1 MVKGHILIV
10 DDEKSILQSLEG
22 ILKDEGYS
30 VTTAENGAR
39 AMEIIRTESL
49 DLVLLDIWM
58 PDMDGIKALKAIKEY
73 RSDLG
78 VIIMSGH
85 GTVETAVKAIKL
97 GAMDYIEKPLSLD
110 NVLKRVGQGIE
121 QQKIV
126 REDTAANKKILEKSE
141 IIGKSGEI
149 QEIKKGIEKASR
161 VSDPILIIG
170 EKGTGKELIARIIHN
185 KSKRGKSPFV
195 EMDCSSLQEDRIL
208 ENLFG
213 GRESK
218 KKGGRAKGKIE
229 STEGGTLFLNEVF
242 KLSMEAQNRLL
253 KYFNEKGIEKN
264 KEFIS
269 LDTRIVGTTSFD
281 IEQLLKK
288 GEIQYDLL
296 EHLSN
301 LSICLPPL
309 RSRKEDIPLLIDYF
323 LSEFAEEHGK
333 RKKEIDSH
341 ALESLTNYPWPGNI
355 KELKNILERIIETA
369 SHKRIILKDIP
380 ENVRGGSPS
389 IPIDYEGHPSMKE
402 AKREWEKEFILY
414 HLKKN
419 DWDINK
425 TSAVLKI
432 EQKLLARK
440 IASYGISIAHY
451 QSKNNVFQRTLKRSM
466 VLYGKGLHSGSKSGL
481 ILLPLPPN
489 SGIHFGKVTSD
500 ESIPAHINY
509 FESADYA
516 TSLKKG
522 NLVAR
527 TIEHLLA
534 VLHMYRI
541 NNLLIKINDEVPIMD
556 GSAKDFCELIEDAG
570 IEEQNELIE
579 ELVVEK
585 KYSIGNVSDDSKYI
599 SIEPSDKLTIDY
611 TIDYPPPVGKD
622 RFVFTY
628 EDEESFKE
636 NIAPAR
642 TFGFL
647 KDIEKLEQMGLGSGG
662 RLDNFIL
669 IDDEKI
675 VNTKLRFPDEFVRH
689 KILDILGDFYLLGKF
704 VRGKIT
710 ARMTGHKE
718 NLSLLKK
725 IYNDKN
731 HKDTTHLE
739 T

>member
-1 MVKGHILIV
+1 MARGQILIV
-10 DDEKSILQSLEG
+10 DDEKSILESLEG

-30 VTTAENGAR
+30 VTTAENGAM
-39 AMEIIRTESL
+39 AMEIIRTEPP

-97 GAMDYIEKPLSLD
+97 GAMDYIEKPFSLD
-110 NVLKRVGQGIE
+110 GVLKRVAQGIE
-121 QQKIV
+121 QQKVV
-126 REDTAANKKILEKSE
+126 REDTTVNKKILEKSE
-141 IIGKSGEI
+141 IIGKSEEI

-185 KSKRGKSPFV
+185 KSRRGKNPFV
-195 EMDCSSLQEDRIL
+195 EVDCSSLQEDRIM
-208 ENLFG
+208 ENLFDV
-213 GRESK
+213 RESK
-218 KKGGRAKGKIE
+218 KKGGRTQGQIE
-229 STEGGTLFLNEVF
+229 SAEGGTLFLNEVF

-253 KYFNEKGIEKN
+253 QYINEKGAEKN
-264 KEFIS
+264 KEFTFPDMRLI
-269 LDTRIVGTTSFD
+269 GTTSFD

-296 EHLSN
+296 ECLSN
-301 LSICLPPL
+301 LSLCLPPL
-309 RSRKEDIPLLIDYF
+309 RSRKEDISLLVDYF
-323 LSEFAEEHGK
+323 LSEFAEEDGNG
-333 RKKEIDSH
+333 KKEIDPH
-341 ALESLTNYPWPGNI
+341 AMESLINYPWPGNI
-355 KELKNILERIIETA
+355 KELKNILGRVVETV
-369 SHKRIILKDIP
+369 SHKKITLKDIP

-419 DWDINK
+419 DWNIKN
-425 TSAVLKI
+425 TSTALKI
-432 EQKLLARK
+432 DQKALSRK
-440 IASYGISIAHY
+440 ITSYGISVAHF

-466 VLYGKGLHSGSKSGL
+466 VLYGKGLHSGLKSGL

-489 SGIHFGKVTSD
+489 SGIRFGTVTSD
-500 ESIPAHINY
+500 ESIPAHIDF

-534 VLHMYRI
+534 VFHMYRV
-541 NNLLIKINDEVPIMD
+541 NNLLVKINNEVPIMD
-556 GSAKDFCELIEDAG
+556 GSAKDFCELIENAG
-570 IEEQNELIE
+570 IEEQSELIE
-579 ELVVEK
+579 ELVIEK
-585 KYSIGNVSDDSKYI
+585 QYSIGDVSDNSKYI

-611 TIDYPPPVGKD
+611 TIDYPPPVGKE
-622 RFVFTY
+622 RFIFTY
-628 EDEESFKE
+628 KDEESFKE
-636 NIAPAR
+636 SIAPAR

-647 KDIEKLEQMGLGSGG
+647 KDIEKLEQMGLASGG

-710 ARMTGHKE
+710 ARMTGHSE

-725 IYNDKN
+725 IYNDRN
-731 HKDTTHLE
+731 HKDKIYLE
-739 T
+739 A

>member
-1 MVKGHILIV
+1 
-10 DDEKSILQSLEG
+10 
-22 ILKDEGYS
+22 
-30 VTTAENGAR
+30 
-39 AMEIIRTESL
+39 
-49 DLVLLDIWM
+49 
-58 PDMDGIKALKAIKEY
+58 
-73 RSDLG
+73 
-78 VIIMSGH
+78 
-85 GTVETAVKAIKL
+85 
-97 GAMDYIEKPLSLD
+97 
-110 NVLKRVGQGIE
+110 
-121 QQKIV
+121 
-126 REDTAANKKILEKSE
+126 
-141 IIGKSGEI
+141 
-149 QEIKKGIEKASR
+149 
-161 VSDPILIIG
+161 
-170 EKGTGKELIARIIHN
+170 
-185 KSKRGKSPFV
+185 
-195 EMDCSSLQEDRIL
+195 
-208 ENLFG
+208 
-213 GRESK
+213 
-218 KKGGRAKGKIE
+218 
-229 STEGGTLFLNEVF
+229 
-242 KLSMEAQNRLL
+242 
-253 KYFNEKGIEKN
+253 
-264 KEFIS
+264 
-269 LDTRIVGTTSFD
+269 
-281 IEQLLKK
+281 
-288 GEIQYDLL
+288 
-296 EHLSN
+296 
-301 LSICLPPL
+301 
-309 RSRKEDIPLLIDYF
+309 
-323 LSEFAEEHGK
+323 
-333 RKKEIDSH
+333 
-341 ALESLTNYPWPGNI
+341 
-355 KELKNILERIIETA
+355 
-369 SHKRIILKDIP
+369 
-380 ENVRGGSPS
+380 
-389 IPIDYEGHPSMKE
+389 MKE

-440 IASYGISIAHY
+440 IASHGISIAHY

-489 SGIHFGKVTSD
+489 SGIHFGTVTSD
-500 ESIPAHINY
+500 ESIPAHIDF

-541 NNLLIKINDEVPIMD
+541 NNLLIKINNEVPIMD

-570 IEEQNELIE
+570 IEEQNELVE

-585 KYSIGNVSDDSKYI
+585 KYSIGDVSDDSKYI
-599 SIEPSDKLTIDY
+599 SIESADTLIIDY
-611 TIDYPPPVGKD
+611 TIDYPLPVGKQ

>member
-1 MVKGHILIV
+1 VVKGHILIV